1 MEFNQIGGADYYEDA
16 TFYWVSISGVPPEI
30 QRAAREIDGKAYLP
44 DCFEMCVI
52 FDLNTRQFSFE
63 TSDGEL
69 NIFYVDD
76 NGHRCWFQADLTDD
90 FLNEVYSACEQI
102 TSGSITLSGYAVKES
117 VRFDDRHGYAL
128 SEKPGAKQ
136 PFAVTYIEV
145 DKYGR
150 WHYHGERVY
159 ASAEAAKSAYSSRI
173 KGYQQ
178 YHNIVKPSLSAR
190 MDAAKQEAAQLNA
203 AQQAAPSHKPHDR
216 DAR

>member
-1 MEFNQIGGADYYEDA
+1 MELNQIGGADYYEDA
-16 TFYWVSISGVPPEI
+16 TFYWVSISDVPSEI
-30 QRAAREIDGKAYLP
+30 QHAAREIDGKSYSP

-63 TSDGEL
+63 TSDEVL
-69 NIFYVDD
+69 NVFYVDR
-76 NGHRCWFQADLTDD
+76 NGQRCWFQAALTDD
-90 FLNEVYSACEQI
+90 FLSKVYSACEQI
-102 TSGSITLSGYAVKES
+102 TNGSMTLSGYSVKES

-128 SEKPGAKQ
+128 SEKADAER

-159 ASAEAAKSAYSSRI
+159 ASAEAAKSEYSSRI
-173 KGYQQ
+173 EHYRQ
-178 YHNIVKPSLSAR
+178 YHRVVKPSLTER
-190 MDAAKQEAAQLNA
+190 LREAKEAAR
-203 AQQAAPSHKPHDR
+203 QAPPTHKPHNR